1 MANTKKNKEVST
13 AKKSN
18 TVTEKQTETVG
29 ANVIEEVNEV
39 VEEKTNK
46 KVLQKKNFVVIC
58 IDKNKKRVWFES
70 LEDKSLVITL
80 DGNIDY
86 QAGQLVKLYV

>member
-18 TVTEKQTETVG
+18 TVTEKQTETVR
-29 ANVIEEVNEV
+29 ADVIGEVHEV
-39 VEEKTNK
+39 VEKKTNK
-46 KVLQKKNFVVIC
+46 KVLQKKKFIVIC
-58 IDKNKKRVWFES
+58 IDKDKKRVWFES
-70 LEDKSLVITL
+70 LENKNLVITI

-86 QAGQLVKLYV
+86 QAGQIVEF

>member
-18 TVTEKQTETVG
+18 TVTEKQTETVK
-29 ANVIEEVNEV
+29 ADVIGEVREV

-46 KVLQKKNFVVIC
+46 KVLQKKKFIVIC
-58 IDKNKKRVWFES
+58 IDKKKNRVWFES
-70 LEDKSLVITL
+70 LENRSLVITI
-80 DGNIDY
+80 DGNTDY
-86 QAGQLVKLYV
+86 QIGQFVELYV